1 MYARNQEL
9 DLYTVGWWRLSCSLL
24 QKSSHCCTGCVVCR
38 LYADPP
44 WCSDDLGNIRW
55 QSAVGRRL
63 TKLLLPD
70 WVGSQIGCWKFVP
83 GSWSRCWCAGIN
95 SGVDPHFTNCT
106 NCGNH
111 GCICYH
117 LGCCSI
123 LCKFGQHSSSYTKW
137 GKNIG
142 IKRFNQ
148 HRENVFMQYASGSGL
163 YDAYLEHL
171 EFRRL
176 ANRSISGF
184 PNWSKRDLTTLSFKG
199 HSLLS

>member
-1 MYARNQEL
+1 MYLGCRGLRWKIPFINQETNQWETPGGISTIALIALWYVVPIALWLSPNSYNVCARNQEL

-63 TKLLLPD
+63 TKLLRPD

-95 SGVDPHFTNCT
+95 SGVVPHFTNST

-111 GCICYH
+111 SCVC
-117 LGCCSI
+117 
-123 LCKFGQHSSSYTKW
+123 
-137 GKNIG
+137 
-142 IKRFNQ
+142 
-148 HRENVFMQYASGSGL
+148 
-163 YDAYLEHL
+163 
-171 EFRRL
+171 
-176 ANRSISGF
+176 
-184 PNWSKRDLTTLSFKG
+184 
-199 HSLLS
+199 LLSPRLLLNPVQVWPALFQLY